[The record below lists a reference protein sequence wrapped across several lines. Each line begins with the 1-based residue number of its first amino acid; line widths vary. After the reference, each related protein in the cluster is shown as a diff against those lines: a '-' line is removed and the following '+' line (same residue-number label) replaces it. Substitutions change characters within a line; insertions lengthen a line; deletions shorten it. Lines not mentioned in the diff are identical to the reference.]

1 MPASQPPAPAASGH
15 SAMVQNLFGI
25 ALVVML
31 AAIGVA
37 YLVDEAGRSDSRN
50 EPALGDGKAIV
61 QTVGGRE
68 LTIPENWFRYGEQM
82 QSGFVSQVDLSVM
95 LAEGRV
101 DVTLVPR
108 SRAKTSSE
116 LLDSVYVHQFAK
128 GTVSGVPGLIG
139 QQLEGNGYS
148 GEVLWYDALAPKP
161 FVAKCID
168 AIEAEAPDK
177 CVRTVH
183 LPSGLAAIYSFDQT
197 MLPAWR
203 TFDSEM
209 ASWMERIGAN

>member
-1 MPASQPPAPAASGH
+1 MPASQPPATAVSGH
-15 SAMVQNLFGI
+15 SHIVQNLVGI

-31 AAIGVA
+31 TAVGVA
-37 YLVDEAGRSDSRN
+37 YLVDETGRTDGRHDSSL
-50 EPALGDGKAIV
+50 EDGAPIV

-82 QSGFVSQVDLSVM
+82 QSGFVSQVDLSVH
-95 LAEGRV
+95 LTLGRV

-108 SRAKTSSE
+108 SRAKASSE

-139 QQLEGNGYS
+139 QQLQGNGYT

-197 MLPAWR
+197 MLPGWR
-203 TFDSEM
+203 DFDAEIG
-209 ASWMERIGAN
+209 SWMERIGAN